1 MRLST
6 FSIVAAL
13 AAGVA
18 WAQDYTEP
26 QGAACTVE
34 ELNEIKQNV
43 SRLEIEVAKKDDV
56 IKELRASIYIMET
69 KAAGS
74 KDETYLFSKDQFVA
88 QMRRLCDF
96 GIEVYEVSREWIA
109 SPVLDIFHSW
119 SKRKSEAA
127 SEINKL
133 FEPMLAPLQPHWT
146 KAKTGFSGFISKGQE
161 LYNERGAPMVKR
173 GAEHG
178 KIYLLQLSDA
188 VKDGVTLVNDKV
200 TVVITPLLESR
211 PSLKQYFPEGA
222 LDRLFFFLYLEIMI
236 YFVLKLL
243 MRFIVRPIKWCF
255 GVLFRSKRSR
265 THGKLQ
271 EEKKKKK
278 KNL

>member
-6 FSIVAAL
+6 FSIVAAF
-13 AAGVA
+13 AVGVA
-18 WAQDYTEP
+18 WAQEYTEP

-56 IKELRASIYIMET
+56 IEKLRASIYILET

-88 QMRRLCDF
+88 HMTRLCDF
-96 GIEVYEVSREWIA
+96 GIEVYEVSREWIV
-109 SPVLDIFHSW
+109 SPVVEIFHFST
-119 SKRKSEAA
+119 RKSEAA
-127 SEINKL
+127 SELNKV
-133 FEPMLAPLQPHWT
+133 LAPLQPHWN
-146 KAKTGFSGFISKGQE
+146 KAKNVLLGFISKGQE
-161 LYNERGAPMVKR
+161 LYNERGAPVVER
-173 GAEHG
+173 GAEHC

-236 YFVLKLL
+236 YFVFKLL
-243 MRFIVRPIKWCF
+243 MRFIVRPIKWCL
-255 GVLFRSKRSR
+255 GVLFRSKPSR
-265 THGKLQ
+265 TNGKLQ

-278 KNL
+278 KTT